1 MEHTISLELTEA
13 ERRTLEAA
21 CELTLLVAE
30 GHLARAQERYRDL
43 EDARGSLAYFCGTLL
58 GTLMAA
64 RPTAEDETAPE
75 TATHGNDWSALQVS
89 TAA

>member
-1 MEHTISLELTEA
+1 MEHTISLELSED

-21 CELTLLVAE
+21 CELTLLVAL
-30 GHLARAQERYRDL
+30 GHLARAQERYREL
-43 EDARGSLAYFCGTLL
+43 EDTRGSLAYFCGTLL

-64 RPTAEDETAPE
+64 RPTAEDEAAPE
-75 TATHGNDWSALQVS
+75 AATRGSDWSALQIS